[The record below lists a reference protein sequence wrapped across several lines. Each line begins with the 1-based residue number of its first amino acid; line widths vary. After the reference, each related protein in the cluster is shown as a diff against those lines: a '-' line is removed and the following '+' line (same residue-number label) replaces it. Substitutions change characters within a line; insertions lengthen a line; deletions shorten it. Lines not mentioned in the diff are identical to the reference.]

1 MFECLVGYPPFCSE
15 STHDTYKK
23 IIDWQ
28 THLQF
33 PDDVHLSRESEDLI
47 RRSVPYAHSPSNLLT
62 ASESRLITSQDK
74 RLDVNGIRNHS
85 FFYGVDW
92 DIIREI
98 DAPFVPNLRSM
109 TDTSYFPTDE
119 LSAVP
124 DQPVGADTSGA
135 HKDLA
140 FLGYAQKH
148 QSANASHLPSIMQIY
163 LQALFYQQ
171 SGILMTFK
179 FHVYVPVLPGWF

>member
-1 MFECLVGYPPFCSE
+1 MGAIMFECLVGYPPFCSE

-47 RRSVPYAHSPSNLLT
+47 RRLL
-62 ASESRLITSQDK
+62 TSQDR
-74 RLDVNGIRNHS
+74 RLDVNGTKSHS

-119 LSAVP
+119 LASVP
-124 DQPVGADTSGA
+124 DQPVGADASGA
-135 HKDLA
+135 AKDLA
-140 FLGYAQKH
+140 FVGY
-148 QSANASHLPSIMQIY
+148 
-163 LQALFYQQ
+163 
-171 SGILMTFK
+171 TFK
-179 FHVYVPVLPGWF
+179 RFSINNQQF